1 MKKVLLSDSGP
12 ETSAAIYSFWRWN
25 EVENL
30 NVEKVSEIISYA
42 ISLGINSFDISPLY
56 GNGKIEKLVGEAIQ
70 KLGLKRENLVLF
82 SKIGNKIINEE
93 GFFQYRELNDKSIQK
108 QVDNSLSNLQT
119 NYLDVLL
126 VDGFDP
132 LMNVEQV
139 ASSLTALQIRDK
151 IKHIGVSEFNVQQHK
166 LLASRLSSEVV
177 TNHFELN
184 LLETEALKDGR
195 IDFIKENYSK
205 PMAFGPLAD
214 GRILTG
220 QDEKAVR
227 VRNVL
232 EILSKKYDSNIEQ
245 LAVAWIY
252 KLGAL
257 PIIGSL
263 SRNRILNAATAGN
276 TELSYED
283 WHLIYTAIK

>member
-25 EVENL
+25 EIENL
-30 NVEKVSEIISYA
+30 NVEVVSEILSYTL
-42 ISLGINSFDISPLY
+42 SLGINAFDVSPLY
-56 GNGKIEKLVGEAIQ
+56 GNGQIEKLVGEAIQ

-82 SKIGNKIINEE
+82 SKIGNKTINED
-93 GFFQYRELNDKSIQK
+93 GFYQYRELNDKSIQK
-108 QVDNSLSNLQT
+108 QVENSLNNLQT
-119 NYLDVLL
+119 SYLDVLII
-126 VDGFDP
+126 DGFDP
-132 LMNVEQV
+132 LMNAEQV
-139 ASSLTALQIRDK
+139 ASSLKALQLRGK

-166 LLASRLSSEVV
+166 LLASRLSNEVV

-184 LLETEALKDGR
+184 LLQTEALKDGR
-195 IDFIKENYSK
+195 IDFLKENYSK

-232 EILSKKYDSNIEQ
+232 EILSKKYESNIEQ

-263 SRNRILNAATAGN
+263 SRNRILNAATADK

-283 WHLIYTAIK
+283 WQLIYAATK